1 MAWNLNHSI
10 SELSTYM
17 YMYKLLNERN
27 IERVTASEI
36 YQTVFQIN
44 MTVMFMIICLKG
56 NLQKQLQDINK
67 IVNITK
73 NGEPSIS
80 PLEIKGINIL
90 LNIFTNLFRQLKI
103 CKCFGVVDLD

>member
-1 MAWNLNHSI
+1 
-10 SELSTYM
+10 
-17 YMYKLLNERN
+17 
-27 IERVTASEI
+27 
-36 YQTVFQIN
+36 

-56 NLQKQLQDINK
+56 NLQKKLQDINK

-103 CKCFGVVDLD
+103 CKCFRVVDLD

>member
-1 MAWNLNHSI
+1 
-10 SELSTYM
+10 
-17 YMYKLLNERN
+17 
-27 IERVTASEI
+27 
-36 YQTVFQIN
+36 

-56 NLQKQLQDINK
+56 NLQKYLQDINK